1 MVERFQPLAA
11 EIDVEHFFA
20 GLGCLGMAGPAAA
33 LGPRRWG
40 WCGSAQ
46 VLGHQGKGSAAD
58 HGETDQINANQDVFH
73 GSLAL
78 SVSLV

>member
-33 LGPRRWG
+33 LGPRCWG
-40 WCGSAQ
+40 WRSSAQ
-46 VLGHQGKGSAAD
+46 VLGHQGKGPATD
-58 HGETDQINANQDVFH
+58 HGETDQINANQDAFH
-73 GSLAL
+73 GSPTL
-78 SVSLV
+78 SISLM